1 MSLLPGNRY
10 TIEITGLSHEG
21 AGVGRLEGTAVF
33 VAGALPGERVEV
45 VLQKVKKKYAV
56 GMLSQVLTPSAG
68 RVEPLCPVYEVC
80 GGCQLQHL
88 AYAKQLE
95 AKTRRVGETLKRIGK
110 LDHFILKPILGM
122 KNPWHYRNK
131 AQLHTAYYQG
141 KLRLGYF
148 RPETWELVPIE
159 DCYLL
164 PPEFSLI
171 TKKLEDLLNAY
182 SIEPYRRQ
190 TGKGYLKHVI
200 LKKAMATGE
209 FMLILVTNGKL
220 DNNLSE
226 VVLQLVKEFPKV
238 VSVYHSIS
246 TDDRSNLGSDFTL
259 IHGKATIEE
268 KLGNLTFSISAPA
281 FFQVNVEQMQVL
293 YDQAVAYAGL
303 QGKETVLDL
312 YCGTGTI
319 SMFLAAEAKKVH
331 GIEEVV
337 MAVEDAKYNAK
348 LNGIIN
354 VEFHAGKVEKILPN
368 LAKNGLT
375 ADVIVLDP
383 PRQGCERQVLEV
395 AAAIKPKRMVYVSCD
410 PATLARDLGILQELG
425 YKTVEV
431 QPVDMFPQSGHVEC
445 VVLMTRL

>member
-1 MSLLPGNRY
+1 MSLLPGNKY
-10 TIEITGLSHEG
+10 IIEITGLSHEG

-33 VAGALPGERVEV
+33 VAGALPGETVEV
-45 VLQKVKKKYAV
+45 VLQKVKKKYV
-56 GMLSQVLTPSAG
+56 IGMLSQVLTPSTS
-68 RVEPLCPVYEVC
+68 RVEPLCPVYEAC

-95 AKTRRVGETLKRIGK
+95 AKTQRVGETLRRIGK
-110 LDHFILKPILGM
+110 LDHFILKPIQGM
-122 KNPWHYRNK
+122 KKPWHYRNK
-131 AQLHTAYYQG
+131 AQLHAAYYQG

-171 TKKLEDLLNAY
+171 TKKLEELLNAY
-182 SIEPYRRQ
+182 HIEPYQRQ
-190 TGKGYLKHVI
+190 TRKGYLKHVI
-200 LKKAMATGE
+200 IKRSTATGE
-209 FMLILVTNGKL
+209 LMLILVTNG
-220 DNNLSE
+220 NLESTLAK
-226 VVLQLVKEFPKV
+226 VGSQLLEEFSNI

-246 TDDRSNLGSDFTL
+246 TNDHSNLGDDFTL
-259 IHGKATIEE
+259 IQGKATIEE

-293 YDQAVAYAGL
+293 YDKAVAYADL
-303 QGKETVLDL
+303 QGTETVLDL

-319 SMFLAAEAKKVH
+319 SLFLAAKAKKVY
-331 GIEEVV
+331 GIEEVA
-337 MAVEDAKYNAK
+337 MAVEDAKLNAK

-354 VEFHAGKVEKILPN
+354 AEFHTGKVETVLPA
-368 LAKNGLT
+368 LAEKGLV

-395 AAAIKPKRMVYVSCD
+395 AAAMNPKRMVYVSCD

-445 VVLMTRL
+445 VVLMTRV